1 MRVRRGF
8 TIPLRALVLAA
19 AILASGSEARGTGL
33 YAVNASSMGDDYT
46 TLAISHRD
54 PSFVL
59 VGTATGRIHYT
70 RDGGA
75 TWQDV
80 VVTPVRSVFYGRERQ
95 PDASWEYAP
104 GLPGKSPYLQ
114 SWLRRSGLATSGINM
129 AQLLSTKGEKS
140 VTVNW
145 IEVDWHDERRIWVGT
160 SNGLYLST
168 DRARTFA
175 RIFQGRTGASERMIT
190 AVATDPFDARK
201 ILLGTASGLF
211 TSTDRGRTF
220 KKTMDYYLQDS
231 YVREIWLDPGQ
242 KGLIHL
248 ALGGS
253 AMASPDGG
261 AHWITTHW
269 TDWGPRADVQ
279 SLSLGPGNLRLIGTR
294 DGIYAS
300 WQGGEM
306 GTWKRRGIRFVGTT
320 VTKVLASVD
329 PTIWY
334 ALSDQAL
341 WGTMDS
347 GLNWKK
353 LYQLGGK
360 DSPRWLAA
368 FRSEHRHLWLLTNRE
383 IYRVGA
389 PPKVARYNL
398 AMRAAPRLLEV
409 PPLPDLVRR
418 VLKHN
423 RLYFADNQRYRD
435 RAPWAAFLPD
445 VTAGFH
451 YAPSRDFVTVS
462 NYMYPSPYA
471 YLNYSFDGAWPLSL
485 DAPAFTW
492 EVIAKWDLA
501 RLIFAKAALP
511 HWGRIERNLNGVR
524 QELTERVH
532 RLYVE
537 YRRNARILVFAPP
550 ADELTR
556 QLHEI
561 RVQEIA
567 AYLDAVSGGYWGK
580 ATGNAE
586 TETRD
591 QETGGES

>member
-1 MRVRRGF
+1 MQRVRGF
-8 TIPLRALVLAA
+8 SLRPELPLVAALLVAGGSARAQ
-19 AILASGSEARGTGL
+19 SL
-33 YAVNASSMGDDYT
+33 YAVNAVSMGDDYT

-59 VGTATGRIHYT
+59 VGTGAGRVLFT

-75 TWQDV
+75 TWQHT

-129 AQLLSTKGEKS
+129 AQLLYTKGEKS
-140 VTVNW
+140 VGVNW
-145 IEVDWHDERRIWVGT
+145 IEVDWHDERRVWVGT

-168 DRARTFA
+168 DGARTFA
-175 RIFQGRTGASERMIT
+175 RIFQGRSGASERMVT
-190 AVATDPFDARK
+190 AVASDPFDPWK
-201 ILLGTASGLF
+201 ILVGTASGLF

-220 KKTMDYYLQDS
+220 KKTMDYYLRDS

-269 TDWGPRADVQ
+269 NDWGPRADVQ

-294 DGIYAS
+294 DGVYAS

-306 GTWKRRGIRFVGTT
+306 GTWQRRGIRFVGHT
-320 VTKVLASVD
+320 VVKVLASVD

-334 ALSDQAL
+334 ALTDHAL

-353 LYQLGGK
+353 LYHLGGK

-368 FRSEHRHLWLLTNRE
+368 FKNEHREVWLLTNRE

-389 PPKVARYNL
+389 PPRVARYNL
-398 AMRAAPRLLEV
+398 AMRAAPGLLET
-409 PPLPDLVRR
+409 PPLPELLQR

-423 RLYFADNQRYRD
+423 RLYFGDNQRYRD
-435 RAPWAAFLPD
+435 RAPWAKLLPSL
-445 VTAGFH
+445 TAGFH
-451 YAPSRDFVTVS
+451 YSPSRDFVTVR
-462 NYMYPSPYA
+462 NFQYWNAPYT
-471 YLNYSFDGAWPLSL
+471 YLNYAFDGSWPPSL
-485 DAPAFTW
+485 DAPALTW
-492 EVIAKWDLA
+492 EIIAKWDLGA
-501 RLIFAKAALP
+501 LVFNKAALP

-550 ADELTR
+550 AHELTR
-556 QLHEI
+556 QYHEI
-561 RVQEIA
+561 RLQEIA
-567 AYLDAVSGGYWGK
+567 AYLDAVSGGYWSK
-580 ATGNAE
+580 NTGNA
-586 TETRD
+586 D
-591 QETGGES
+591 PQTGGES